1 MKERKLL
8 IIEDDPDHAELILDI
23 FEAENVKNEVI
34 LMKDGQEVVD
44 FLMMKEKSR
53 EQHSQAD
60 LEGTIGGQLG
70 IGLFILDLNL
80 PKVNGMDVLK
90 YLKKNPKFSTI
101 PVVVLSTSED
111 QKTIFEAYKN
121 GANGYITKPVAYDEF
136 VSKIESLIE
145 YWFKTNTLPQ
155 KC

>member
-23 FEAENVKNEVI
+23 FEAENVKNEVL
-34 LMKDGQEVVD
+34 LMKDGQEAVD
-44 FLMMKEKSR
+44 FLMKGTLPDA
-53 EQHSQAD
+53 QAGS
-60 LEGTIGGQLG
+60 EGVVGYQSG

-90 YLKKNPKFSTI
+90 YLKKNPSFSAI
-101 PVVVLSTSED
+101 PVVVLSTSTD
-111 QKTIFEAYKN
+111 QKTIIEAYKN
-121 GANGYITKPVAYDEF
+121 GANGYVTKPVAYDEF
-136 VSKIESLIE
+136 VNKIESLIKF
-145 YWFKTNTLPQ
+145 WFKANTLPE

>member
-23 FEAENVKNEVI
+23 FESENVKNEVL

-44 FLMMKEKSR
+44 FLMKAKSY
-53 EQHSQAD
+53 EQHSQVD
-60 LEGTIGGQLG
+60 SEDIIEDQPE

-80 PKVNGMDVLK
+80 PKVNGMEVLK
-90 YLKKNPKFSTI
+90 YLKENPKFSAI
-101 PVVVLSTSED
+101 PVVVLSTSSD
-111 QKTIFEAYKN
+111 QKTIFEAYNN

-145 YWFKTNTLPQ
+145 YWFKTNTLPE

>member
-1 MKERKLL
+1 MEERKLL

-23 FEAENVKNEVI
+23 FESENVKNEVL

-44 FLMMKEKSR
+44 FLTKGRSN
-53 EQHSQAD
+53 EQHSQSD
-60 LEGTIGGQLG
+60 SEETVGDQSR
-70 IGLFILDLNL
+70 IGLIILDLNL

-90 YLKKNPKFSTI
+90 YLKNNPRFSTI
-101 PVVVLSTSED
+101 PIVVLSTSED

-145 YWFKTNTLPQ
+145 YWFMTNTLPQ

>member
-23 FEAENVKNEVI
+23 FESENVKNEVL

-44 FLMMKEKSR
+44 FLMKGR
-53 EQHSQAD
+53 AHEQHSQAD
-60 LEGTIGGQLG
+60 TEKIVEDEPG
-70 IGLFILDLNL
+70 IGLLILDLNL

-90 YLKKNPKFSTI
+90 YLKKNPTLSTI
-101 PVVVLSTSED
+101 PVVVLSTSSD
-111 QKTIFEAYKN
+111 QKTILDAYKN

-145 YWFKTNTLPQ
+145 YWFKTNTLPER
-155 KC
+155 C

>member
-23 FEAENVKNEVI
+23 FESENVKNEVL

-44 FLMMKEKSR
+44 FLMKAKSY
-53 EQHSQAD
+53 ELH
-60 LEGTIGGQLG
+60 GQVDSEDIIEDQPE

-80 PKVNGMDVLK
+80 PKVNGMEVLK
-90 YLKKNPKFSTI
+90 YLKENPKFSAI
-101 PVVVLSTSED
+101 PVVVLSTSSD
-111 QKTIFEAYKN
+111 QKTIFEAYNN

-145 YWFKTNTLPQ
+145 YWFKTNTLPE

>member
-1 MKERKLL
+1 LKERKLL

-23 FEAENVKNEVI
+23 FEAENVKNEVL

-44 FLMMKEKSR
+44 YLMKGTSH

-60 LEGTIGGQLG
+60 SEETVGDQPC

-90 YLKKNPKFSTI
+90 YLKKNPKFQTI